1 MQFIDS
7 HSHLNSD
14 AFDEDRDEVIARMKA
29 AGMAAAMVI
38 ACEDDELPKLEAL
51 LAEHPGWLFGAWA
64 LHPEFPDKPEPTVER
79 IAEICSRP
87 GFAAVG
93 ETGLDF
99 YWCKEPLDWQRAR
112 FRRHI
117 EAAKA
122 IGKPLIIHARDSERE
137 ALEILRDMHAGDV
150 GFVMH
155 CFCGDTDMALAVV
168 DAGGHVSFTGN
179 LTFQAANER
188 CCARPRGRFRSK
200 ASCSRPTVPTWR
212 PCPCAAGDASR
223 STSNMSQNVSQDFS
237 ASTKR
242 TSPDK
247 LRPTPSGSSACPSVL
262 RKHEPFHEKARRSS
276 CRRPASA
283 LRAPRIVRRRVV
295 RRLRGRLRPLRGRG
309 RSDGPQHARL
319 QSGDRRRQ
327 RRRRQ
332 APSLHGHHA
341 QHRAGKRRHAT
352 LTWALRS
359 ESWDLARVLLDAQGI
374 DVNME
379 NRHGETPLMLAVIK
393 GREAEFDRLLKLG
406 AKVNK
411 TRGWTPLHYAAT
423 EGRTSMMKRL
433 IELGADVNA
442 QTKAGITALDMA
454 ARKPSREAV
463 MMLLRAGAYRDYC
476 TDRGMSAADFAKKA
490 GDEEL
495 AKYLAVKTCAVTGPA
510 RPELYRQPAGI
521 TLRH

>member
-155 CFCGDTDMALAVV
+155 CF
-168 DAGGHVSFTGN
+168 
-179 LTFQAANER
+179 
-188 CCARPRGRFRSK
+188 
-200 ASCSRPTVPTWR
+200 
-212 PCPCAAGDASR
+212 
-223 STSNMSQNVSQDFS
+223 
-237 ASTKR
+237 
-242 TSPDK
+242 
-247 LRPTPSGSSACPSVL
+247 
-262 RKHEPFHEKARRSS
+262 
-276 CRRPASA
+276 
-283 LRAPRIVRRRVV
+283 
-295 RRLRGRLRPLRGRG
+295 
-309 RSDGPQHARL
+309 
-319 QSGDRRRQ
+319 
-327 RRRRQ
+327 
-332 APSLHGHHA
+332 
-341 QHRAGKRRHAT
+341 
-352 LTWALRS
+352 
-359 ESWDLARVLLDAQGI
+359 
-374 DVNME
+374 
-379 NRHGETPLMLAVIK
+379 
-393 GREAEFDRLLKLG
+393 
-406 AKVNK
+406 
-411 TRGWTPLHYAAT
+411 
-423 EGRTSMMKRL
+423 
-433 IELGADVNA
+433 
-442 QTKAGITALDMA
+442 
-454 ARKPSREAV
+454 
-463 MMLLRAGAYRDYC
+463 
-476 TDRGMSAADFAKKA
+476 
-490 GDEEL
+490 
-495 AKYLAVKTCAVTGPA
+495 
-510 RPELYRQPAGI
+510 
-521 TLRH
+521 

>member
-155 CFCGDTDMALAVV
+155 CFCG
-168 DAGGHVSFTGN
+168 
-179 LTFQAANER
+179 
-188 CCARPRGRFRSK
+188 
-200 ASCSRPTVPTWR
+200 
-212 PCPCAAGDASR
+212 
-223 STSNMSQNVSQDFS
+223 
-237 ASTKR
+237 
-242 TSPDK
+242 
-247 LRPTPSGSSACPSVL
+247 
-262 RKHEPFHEKARRSS
+262 ARR
-276 CRRPASA
+276 
-283 LRAPRIVRRRVV
+283 
-295 RRLRGRLRPLRGRG
+295 RGRG
-309 RSDGPQHARL
+309 RPRKLHGQPHLQAKRGAAR
-319 QSGDRRRQ
+319 DREGASARKPPARD
-327 RRRRQ
+327 RL
-332 APSLHGHHA
+332 SLHGACA
-341 QHRAGKRRHAT
+341 QARQAMRASVRRIC
-352 LTWALRS
+352 RRMS
-359 ESWDLARVLLDAQGI
+359 R
-374 DVNME
+374 
-379 NRHGETPLMLAVIK
+379 
-393 GREAEFDRLLKLG
+393 
-406 AKVNK
+406 
-411 TRGWTPLHYAAT
+411 
-423 EGRTSMMKRL
+423 RTFR
-433 IELGADVNA
+433 
-442 QTKAGITALDMA
+442 
-454 ARKPSREAV
+454 R
-463 MMLLRAGAYRDYC
+463 
-476 TDRGMSAADFAKKA
+476 
-490 GDEEL
+490 
-495 AKYLAVKTCAVTGPA
+495 
-510 RPELYRQPAGI
+510 
-521 TLRH
+521 